1 MSDYTIY
8 ENRELS
14 WLKFNER
21 VLEEAQDS
29 SVPLL
34 ERLQFASIFQ
44 SNLDEFFMVR
54 VGSLYEQMKLDPKK
68 KDSKSGM
75 TAKQQLKAIFNRV
88 NELEPMKDMAYKNI
102 MLELMEYGAEQ
113 INYRSATIEEQKYLQ
128 EYFKKEIK
136 PLVFPLIVD
145 KKNPFPFLKNKEI
158 YCVVQLQ
165 SKSGIRLGIV
175 PASGQF
181 QRVIRLS
188 GGNRF
193 ILAEDLIL
201 HFAPAIF
208 KNYKVIDKTLFRITR
223 NADISV
229 EDGLYDPDFDFRAAM
244 EELCKKRKKLY
255 PVRMQLSET
264 FSYRA
269 LEFLCK
275 KLGLEE
281 KNIFYLKTP
290 LDLSFAGTIK
300 DMLDNPKLKF
310 DKLVPQK
317 SVSISDNSP
326 IITQVKQRDI
336 LLSYPYESIKPFIQ
350 LLSEAAND
358 PKVTEIKIT
367 LYRLAKNS
375 LIIEALCDA
384 AENGKNVT
392 VLVELRA
399 RFDEENNIEWS
410 KRLQEAGC
418 KVMYGPREYKVH
430 SKLLLITR
438 EYSGKTEYITQIGT
452 GNYNEKTA
460 TLYTDLTLMT
470 SHQGIGQNAQ
480 AVFDA
485 LSENRL
491 VEESEHLLVAPLCLQ
506 NRVLEMID
514 EEIDHA
520 QNGEDAY
527 IGIKINSLCD
537 KVIMKKL
544 VEASKAGVKIDMVIR
559 GINTL
564 VTGIPEE
571 TENIHARSIVGR
583 YLEHSRIYI
592 FGTKKRCKMYISS
605 ADFMTR
611 NTVRRVEVAVPIYS
625 SSIKTRIWK
634 MFEIFMSD
642 NVKAR
647 IQMPDG
653 LYVRENNDETP
664 LEAQRYFFEESYKKA
679 EKKAADRA
687 KAKKKTKK

>member
-145 KKNPFPFLKNKEI
+145 KKNPFTFLKNKEI

-255 PVRMQLSET
+255 P
-264 FSYRA
+264 
-269 LEFLCK
+269 
-275 KLGLEE
+275 
-281 KNIFYLKTP
+281 
-290 LDLSFAGTIK
+290 
-300 DMLDNPKLKF
+300 
-310 DKLVPQK
+310 
-317 SVSISDNSP
+317 
-326 IITQVKQRDI
+326 
-336 LLSYPYESIKPFIQ
+336 
-350 LLSEAAND
+350 
-358 PKVTEIKIT
+358 
-367 LYRLAKNS
+367 
-375 LIIEALCDA
+375 
-384 AENGKNVT
+384 
-392 VLVELRA
+392 
-399 RFDEENNIEWS
+399 
-410 KRLQEAGC
+410 
-418 KVMYGPREYKVH
+418 
-430 SKLLLITR
+430 
-438 EYSGKTEYITQIGT
+438 
-452 GNYNEKTA
+452 
-460 TLYTDLTLMT
+460 
-470 SHQGIGQNAQ
+470 
-480 AVFDA
+480 
-485 LSENRL
+485 
-491 VEESEHLLVAPLCLQ
+491 
-506 NRVLEMID
+506 
-514 EEIDHA
+514 
-520 QNGEDAY
+520 
-527 IGIKINSLCD
+527 
-537 KVIMKKL
+537 
-544 VEASKAGVKIDMVIR
+544 
-559 GINTL
+559 
-564 VTGIPEE
+564 
-571 TENIHARSIVGR
+571 
-583 YLEHSRIYI
+583 
-592 FGTKKRCKMYISS
+592 
-605 ADFMTR
+605 
-611 NTVRRVEVAVPIYS
+611 
-625 SSIKTRIWK
+625 
-634 MFEIFMSD
+634 
-642 NVKAR
+642 
-647 IQMPDG
+647 
-653 LYVRENNDETP
+653 
-664 LEAQRYFFEESYKKA
+664 
-679 EKKAADRA
+679 
-687 KAKKKTKK
+687 

>member
-438 EYSGKTEYITQIGT
+438 EYSGRTEYITQIGT

-514 EEIDHA
+514 EEIEHA

>member
-1 MSDYTIY
+1 MADYSIY

-21 VLEEAQDS
+21 VLEEAQDI

-54 VGSLYEQMKLDPKK
+54 VGSLYEQMRYDPKK

-113 INYRSATIEEQKYLQ
+113 ISYRSATIEEQKYLQ

-158 YCVVQLQ
+158 YCAVQLQ

-223 NADISV
+223 NADIAV

-264 FSYRA
+264 FSHRA

-275 KLGLEE
+275 KLDLDEE
-281 KNIFYLKTP
+281 NIFYLKTP
-290 LDLSFAGTIK
+290 LDLSFAGTVK
-300 DMLDNPKLKF
+300 DMVDNPKLKF
-310 DKLVPQK
+310 DKLNPQK
-317 SVSISDNSP
+317 SVSISENSP
-326 IITQVKQRDI
+326 IITQIKQRDI

-375 LIIEALCDA
+375 QIIEALCDA
-384 AENGKNVT
+384 AENGKRVT

-438 EYSGKTEYITQIGT
+438 EYSGKTEYITQVGT

-460 TLYTDLTLMT
+460 TLYTD
-470 SHQGIGQNAQ
+470 
-480 AVFDA
+480 
-485 LSENRL
+485 
-491 VEESEHLLVAPLCLQ
+491 P
-506 NRVLEMID
+506 
-514 EEIDHA
+514 
-520 QNGEDAY
+520 
-527 IGIKINSLCD
+527 
-537 KVIMKKL
+537 
-544 VEASKAGVKIDMVIR
+544 
-559 GINTL
+559 
-564 VTGIPEE
+564 
-571 TENIHARSIVGR
+571 
-583 YLEHSRIYI
+583 
-592 FGTKKRCKMYISS
+592 
-605 ADFMTR
+605 
-611 NTVRRVEVAVPIYS
+611 
-625 SSIKTRIWK
+625 
-634 MFEIFMSD
+634 
-642 NVKAR
+642 
-647 IQMPDG
+647 
-653 LYVRENNDETP
+653 
-664 LEAQRYFFEESYKKA
+664 
-679 EKKAADRA
+679 
-687 KAKKKTKK
+687 